1 MTTMVTAPLDPR
13 EVQLKD
19 AKARLSAVVDA
30 AMQGEASIIT
40 RHGKPQAVVLGYE
53 EWLRLVQA
61 KPSFVDL
68 LLAFPLGEE
77 DQDRFERDRTPWEPH
92 EF

>member
-1 MTTMVTAPLDPR
+1 MTTMVTAALDAR
-13 EVQLKD
+13 EIQLKD

-30 AMQGEASIIT
+30 AMQGEPSIIT

-53 EWLRLVQA
+53 EWQRLLHA
-61 KPSFVDL
+61 APNFARL
-68 LLAFPLGEE
+68 LMALPIDDGDAI
-77 DQDRFERDRTPWEPH
+77 FERDQTPPREV